1 MLIHNELKEKRGV
14 MLSTITRRVLLLLPS
29 ELQREFQLILYLQG
43 SNVTS
48 QSFTVSSKETTAS
61 NHTGLPYPRKHLDK
75 PIGKRVPLD
84 LKSEEG
90 KRF

>member
-1 MLIHNELKEKRGV
+1 MLIHNELKEKKGSYAFNDY
-14 MLSTITRRVLLLLPS
+14 STSFIASSIGT
-29 ELQREFQLILYLQG
+29 EREFQLILYLQG